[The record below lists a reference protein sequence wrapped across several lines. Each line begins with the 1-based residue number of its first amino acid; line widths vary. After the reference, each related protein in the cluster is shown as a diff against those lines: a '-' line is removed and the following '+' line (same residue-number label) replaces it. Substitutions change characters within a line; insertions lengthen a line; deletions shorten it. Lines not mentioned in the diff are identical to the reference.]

1 MKKMIFVL
9 VSFLIVVPFY
19 SLQAGGEQ
27 PTHVITMDTHYY
39 KDGPQQARPPD
50 GTFKKGEKVTLIR
63 SSGSYALVKSAG
75 GIEAYV
81 ASASLSSL
89 ETIK

>member
-1 MKKMIFVL
+1 MKKMVFVL
-9 VSFLIVVPFY
+9 VAFLIFAPFY

-27 PTHVITMDTHYY
+27 PTHIITMDTKYY

-63 SSGSYALVKSAG
+63 SSGSYALVKSEN

-81 ASASLSSL
+81 ATASLS
-89 ETIK
+89 KAP